1 MFDFANSTGFSFI
14 IIIINDE
21 TLIESIFYQTISSEH
36 FLADK
41 MFCLSSL
48 LGWQVFFFFFFFGF
62 IYFEGKLAKK
72 KSSETSDWCM
82 LVGRLHG
89 W

>member
-41 MFCLSSL
+41 NVLSIVTS
-48 LGWQVFFFFFFFGF
+48 GVASVFFFLVLF
-62 IYFEGKLAKK
+62 ILKEN
-72 KSSETSDWCM
+72 
-82 LVGRLHG
+82 
-89 W
+89 

>member
-41 MFCLSSL
+41 NVLSIVTSGVASVSFL
-48 LGWQVFFFFFFFGF
+48 FFVLRFYLFWRK
-62 IYFEGKLAKK
+62 ISKK
-72 KSSETSDWCM
+72 EKQWNFW
-82 LVGRLHG
+82 LVHARR
-89 W
+89 

>member
-41 MFCLSSL
+41 NVLSIVTSGVASVSYFL
-48 LGWQVFFFFFFFGF
+48 LF
-62 IYFEGKLAKK
+62 
-72 KSSETSDWCM
+72 
-82 LVGRLHG
+82 
-89 W
+89 